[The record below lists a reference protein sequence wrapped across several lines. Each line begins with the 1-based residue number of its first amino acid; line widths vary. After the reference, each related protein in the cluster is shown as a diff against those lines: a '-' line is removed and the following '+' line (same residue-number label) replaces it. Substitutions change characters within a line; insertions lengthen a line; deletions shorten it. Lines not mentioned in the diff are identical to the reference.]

1 MIFTIGCFMMMIGFA
16 IGTLFGESN
25 VRLWNKYD
33 YIGAIVFNFG
43 VIGVLSSF
51 FTITWRYMP

>member
-33 YIGAIVFNFG
+33 YSGAIVFNFG
-43 VIGVLSSF
+43 VLGVLAPL
-51 FTITWRYMP
+51 FTVTSRYMP